1 MKFFLTL
8 ALLGFGINVSTC
20 FANASDHVSNQ
31 IWNELLSKYVSKD
44 GVVNYKGMKTE
55 SAKLGTYIKLL
66 SAIAPQE
73 SWSRSEKMA
82 YWINAYNALTVKE
95 VLDHYPIMTIKDI
108 DNGKVWDTPL
118 LNVGSHKY
126 SLNQIESEIL
136 RKEFGDPRIHFA
148 INCASA
154 SCPKLLNE
162 AFAADALDRQLDM
175 LTKGFVNDPAK
186 NKIEPNAIQV
196 SSIFDWYKED
206 FTRKGT
212 LIEFL
217 NQYSSIKISSTA
229 SISYLKYD
237 WSLNE

>member
-1 MKFFLTL
+1 MKIFFLL
-8 ALLGFGINVSTC
+8 VFSLLSINVSSS
-20 FANASDHVSNQ
+20 FGGSSDHVSNQ

-55 SAKLGTYIKLL
+55 SAKLATYIKLIA
-66 SAIAPQE
+66 AIAPQDN
-73 SWSRSEKMA
+73 WTRNEKIA

-95 VLDHYPIMTIKDI
+95 VLDFYPVMTIKDI
-108 DNGKVWDTPL
+108 DNGKVWDKSL
-118 LNVGSHKY
+118 LNIGTNKY
-126 SLNQIESEIL
+126 SLNQIENDVL

-148 INCASA
+148 IKCASA

-162 AFAADALDRQLDM
+162 AFTSDKLESQLDM

-186 NKIEPNAIQV
+186 NKIETNAIQV

-206 FTRKGT
+206 FTKKGS
-212 LIEFL
+212 LIDFL
-217 NQYSSIKISSTA
+217 NQYSSVKISSTA
-229 SISYLKYD
+229 TISYLKYD